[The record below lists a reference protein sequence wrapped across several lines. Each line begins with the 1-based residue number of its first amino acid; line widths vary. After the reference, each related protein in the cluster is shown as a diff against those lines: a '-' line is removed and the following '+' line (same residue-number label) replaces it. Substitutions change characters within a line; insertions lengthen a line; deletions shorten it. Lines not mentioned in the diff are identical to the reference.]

1 MMQSLKEGDSSMKN
15 FMDIVFIALYAY
27 TTIFGLGPILFT
39 DSSFELKVLACLLVI
54 SIYAVLTFFLLLW
67 KRKNNKR
74 LY

>member
-1 MMQSLKEGDSSMKN
+1 MK
-15 FMDIVFIALYAY
+15 FLMDVVFILLYLY
-27 TTIFGLGPILFT
+27 TTFFGLGPILFT
-39 DSSFELKVLACLLVI
+39 DSSNELKILACLLVI